1 MGRASLTTFLVHQY
15 ASAKAEQRGETREG
29 HEASIQSAEL
39 SCEAFVRSFRAKLSC
54 EAFVRRFRA
63 KLSCEAF
70 VRSRSSYE
78 PRLSPLWQVLQCC
91 TASLASAVHRT
102 RGHL

>member
-39 SCEAFVRSFRAKLSC
+39 SCEAFIRSFRAKLSC
-54 EAFVRRFRA
+54 EAFVRSFRA
-63 KLSCEAF
+63 KPLCEA
-70 VRSRSSYE
+70 VRRMSLDLVRFGRSCSV
-78 PRLSPLWQVLQCC
+78 VLPHWLLLCIE
-91 TASLASAVHRT
+91 LVDI
-102 RGHL
+102 